1 VRNLPVLD
9 VDVPTLRAQE
19 DYFVYSDRLLAWTN
33 YESRLRAGKLE
44 TNTLPKPNQM
54 KPPALCI

>member
-1 VRNLPVLD
+1 